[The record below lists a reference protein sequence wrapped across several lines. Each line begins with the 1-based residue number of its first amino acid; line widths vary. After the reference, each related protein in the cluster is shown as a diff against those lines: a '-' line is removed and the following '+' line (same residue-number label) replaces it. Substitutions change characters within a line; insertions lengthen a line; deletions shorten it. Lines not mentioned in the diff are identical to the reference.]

1 MIRILIITFLS
12 CLSLGLQAQ
21 QKTLME
27 CVQIAWENNINV
39 QQTELL
45 KSNSRIDLD
54 QAKANR
60 YPNLNAGSS
69 LNLSG
74 RSVDPTNNQ
83 FATSSFFT
91 NNFNLSSNVLL
102 YNGGQVR
109 KNIERAKMSQQS
121 ADLQIEDIKQTIAL
135 QVSNA
140 YLSILFAQ
148 ENLGIAEN
156 RKKVTDQQIDQ
167 LEKLIEAGLRPR
179 NSILD
184 LEATAA
190 TNEQNIISA
199 QGNLEIANLNLNQLM
214 LIPINEKFDLV
225 IPQILLSELED
236 PFTMDSESIYKESVQ
251 NQPSIKNTDL
261 NIKLA
266 ELDKAIAGTGLLPTI
281 AVGGSLGTNY
291 SSLGRVQDGTNEII
305 VNQDIIFQGTET
317 TIGFKQNI
325 PNFVDQNYFSQVSD
339 NVTYGYGL
347 SLSVP
352 IYNNYRNKANINRA
366 EINKRS
372 AELNHSQ
379 NLNQFRTQI
388 EQALLDARNA
398 RKQYDANEK
407 SVIATKR
414 ALDNTQVSFEQ
425 GNANSFEL
433 SIASDNYDTAQI
445 QSLISKYDYIFKMK
459 IIDFYLGK
467 SINF

>member
-1 MIRILIITFLS
+1 MIRIIFITFLT
-12 CLSLGLQAQ
+12 CFSLVLQAQ

-45 KSNSRIDLD
+45 KANSRIDLD

-69 LNLSG
+69 INLSG

-83 FATSSFFT
+83 FASSSFFT
-91 NNFNLSSNVLL
+91 NNYNLSSNILL

-109 KNIERAKMSQQS
+109 KNIERAKLSQES

-148 ENLGIAEN
+148 ENLGIALK
-156 RKKVTDQQIDQ
+156 RKEVTDQQLSQ
-167 LEKLIEAGLRPR
+167 LTKLIEAGLRPR

-199 QGNLEIANLNLNQLM
+199 QGNLELAKLQMNQLM
-214 LIPINEKFDLV
+214 MIPINEKFDLV
-225 IPQILLSELED
+225 IPEILLSQLED
-236 PFTMDSESIYKESVQ
+236 PFTMDSESVYKKSVQ
-251 NQPSIKNTDL
+251 RQPSIKNTDL
-261 NIKLA
+261 NIRLA
-266 ELDKAIAGTGLLPTI
+266 ELDKSIAKSGLLPTI
-281 AVGGSLGTNY
+281 GLGGSLGTNY
-291 SSLGRVQDGTNEII
+291 SSLGRVQDGFNEVI
-305 VNQDIIFQGTET
+305 VNQDIIFQGAET

-325 PNFVDQNYFSQVSD
+325 PNFVDQNYFSQVTD

-347 SLSVP
+347 SLSIP
-352 IYNNYRNKANINRA
+352 IYNNYRNTANISRA
-366 EINKRS
+366 EINRTN
-372 AELNHSQ
+372 AELNHKQ
-379 NLNQFRTQI
+379 NLNQFRSQI

-398 RKQYDANEK
+398 RKQYDATEK
-407 SVIATKR
+407 TVIANKR
-414 ALDNTQVSFEQ
+414 ALDNVQVSFEQ

-433 SIASDNYDTAQI
+433 NIASNNYDTAQI

-459 IIDFYLGK
+459 VIDFYLGK